1 MLADKLQCVLMGNCK
16 ILGLALLILLMP
28 SLAFSAATFD
38 KDKMDRYLESL
49 AVHNK
54 ATLSVVLA
62 EKGEVI
68 YSKQTL
74 LPNEFAKFTDDEKL
88 YKAGSITK
96 TFTAVLVFQQIEQG
110 KLTLA
115 TPLSDFYP
123 QIPNASKITIGQML
137 SHRSGIF
144 NYTNDPAFNDYFTQ
158 YQVKKKMLEKIASFS
173 PTFDPDSSYE
183 YSNSNYVLL
192 GYILEDVT
200 GKSYTQLVQEH
211 IINKLGLTQT
221 VYCAEKRGC
230 GKEQQSFYFYDSDWH
245 LATQWSMS
253 VANSAGAVLSTPY
266 DLTRFMRALFKGEL
280 VSNHSLALMKGI
292 TNTTSKGLFKLPF
305 YNKYSYGHRGL
316 IEGFQSDMSYFE
328 SDDFAF
334 SINIDALNYNFND
347 ITVAILN
354 IYYNRPFELPD
365 FDRKPITLDT
375 NQLKKYQGNFSAPN
389 SNLDIKVF
397 VQGQSLMVQA
407 TGQEPL
413 AVESFSLHEFEYKPA
428 GILCKFA
435 KTVDGGVNYTKFTLY
450 QGNWILNYQ
459 KRQ

>member
-1 MLADKLQCVLMGNCK
+1 MWADRLRRMLKNNSKNLGVVLP
-16 ILGLALLILLMP
+16 ILLMP
-28 SLAFSAATFD
+28 CLAFSATTFD

-49 AVHNK
+49 AAHNK

-74 LPNEFAKFTDDEKL
+74 LPNESVKFTDDEKL

-96 TFTAVLVFQQIEQG
+96 TFTAVLVFQQIEQD
-110 KLTLA
+110 KLTLT

-123 QIPNASKITIGQML
+123 QIQNASKITIGQML

-158 YQVKKKMLEKIASFS
+158 YQDKKKMLEKIAAFS
-173 PTFDPDSSYE
+173 PTFEPDSSYE
-183 YSNSNYVLL
+183 YSNSNYALL

-200 GKSYTQLVQEH
+200 GESYTQLVQDR

-221 VYCAEKRGC
+221 VYCAERNDC
-230 GKEQQSFYFYDSDWH
+230 GRKQQSFYFDNNEWH
-245 LATQWSMS
+245 LVTQWSMS

-266 DLTRFMRALFKGEL
+266 DLARFMRALFKGEL

-328 SDDFAF
+328 SDDFVFA
-334 SINIDALNYNFND
+334 INTDALNYNFND
-347 ITVAILN
+347 ITIAILN
-354 IYYNRPFELPD
+354 IYNNRPFELPD
-365 FDRKPITLDT
+365 FDRKPITLDA
-375 NQLKKYQGNFSAPN
+375 NQLKKYQGNFLAPN
-389 SNLDIKVF
+389 TNLDIKVF
-397 VQGQSLMVQA
+397 VQGKSLMMQA
-407 TGQEPL
+407 MGQEPL

-435 KTVDGGVNYTKFTLY
+435 KTVGGGVNYAKFTLY
-450 QGNWILNYQ
+450 QGNWVLNYQ
-459 KRQ
+459 KQ